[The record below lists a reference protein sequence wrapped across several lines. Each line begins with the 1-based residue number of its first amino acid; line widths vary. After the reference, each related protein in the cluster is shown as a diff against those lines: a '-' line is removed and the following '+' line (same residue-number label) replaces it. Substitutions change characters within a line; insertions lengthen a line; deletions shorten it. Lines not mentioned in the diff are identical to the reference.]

1 MEIVLGVLTG
11 VILGA
16 AAVYFFLARALG
28 ATRQELAALQAQ
40 REAELKAAE
49 EKLALLEQA
58 RAQLKESFQ
67 ALSSEALS
75 KNNESFLNLARSTL
89 EKYQEGAKGDLE
101 KRQQAINKTVEPVG
115 EALKNFNAKLEQV
128 EKDRVASRAG
138 LEKQLQQLAESQAQ
152 LSKTTG
158 SLVQALRAPQVRG
171 QWGEMQLRRTVE
183 MAGMINRVDFLEQ
196 ASVDTDEGRQRPDM
210 MINLPNGR
218 QVVVDS
224 KVPLAAYLDALE
236 AEDPE
241 VQTARMKAHARHIR
255 DHIKGLSAKS
265 YWTQFDNAPEFVV
278 LFIPNETIFSAAL
291 EQDPQLIELGVDNKV
306 ILATPT
312 TLIALLKAIAYG
324 WQQEAIA
331 REAKEISALGK
342 ELYERIGVVTGHFA
356 KLGKSLDQSVGHYN
370 KAISSVESRLLVTA
384 RKFEALESAA
394 PEPVVEPGAIEKQP
408 TLPKEQVDEA

>member
-1 MEIVLGVLTG
+1 MDLTLGVVVGAL
-11 VILGA
+11 LGA
-16 AAVYFFLARALG
+16 GLVYFLLSSAHSK
-28 ATRQELAALQAQ
+28 TKQELARVSAQ
-40 REAELKAAE
+40 RDAELKAAE
-49 EKLALLEQA
+49 EKMGLLEDA
-58 RAQLKESFQ
+58 RKNLQDSFR
-67 ALSSEALS
+67 ALSAEALS
-75 KNNESFLNLARSTL
+75 KNNADFLNLAKSTL

-115 EALKNFNAKLEQV
+115 EALKAFNERV
-128 EKDRVASRAG
+128 EKIELRRTQTDAS
-138 LEKQLQQLAESQAQ
+138 LKQQLQQLAESQVQ

-158 SLVQALRAPQVRG
+158 NLVQALRAPQVRG

-196 ASVDTDEGRQRPDM
+196 ASVDTEAGRQRPDM
-210 MINLPNGR
+210 LINLPNGR

-241 VQTARMKAHARHIR
+241 LQTTRMKAHARHIR
-255 DHIKGLSAKS
+255 DHIKGLSQKA
-265 YWTQFDNAPEFVV
+265 YWDQFDNAPEFVV

-291 EQDPQLIELGVDNKV
+291 EQDPLLIELGVDNKV

-342 ELYERIGVVTGHFA
+342 ELYERIGVVTGHFS

-394 PEPVVEPGAIEKQP
+394 PEPVQEPNAIEKQP
-408 TLPKEQVDEA
+408 TLPKEEE